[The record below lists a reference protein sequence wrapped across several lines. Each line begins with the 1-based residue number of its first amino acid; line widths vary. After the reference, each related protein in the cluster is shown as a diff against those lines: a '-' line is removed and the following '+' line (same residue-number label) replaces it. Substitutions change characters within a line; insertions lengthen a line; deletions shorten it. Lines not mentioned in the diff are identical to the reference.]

1 MWKILHVITLNI
13 PLVPSA
19 IESQQYF
26 NLFQSLCTTL
36 PCRFCRDHF
45 CRIVNNKK
53 SRNQLKKSMFF
64 HRKNDRP
71 GDVRIRVSLWL
82 VDLHNAVNKRL
93 GKNSTKREE
102 WLTKYANLRA
112 K

>member
-13 PLVPSA
+13 PLVPTA

-26 NLFQSLCTTL
+26 NLFRSLCTTL

-45 CRIVNNKK
+45 CRIVNKKK
-53 SRNQLKKSMFF
+53 SRNQLQRSMFF
-64 HRKNDRP
+64 HRKSDRP
-71 GDVRIRVSLWL
+71 GDVRIRVALWL

-93 GKNSTKREE
+93 GKTSTKREE